1 MNSDGIVVFYYLC
14 GMKHLLAVIVTA
26 MVLVAVVTGCG
37 GAGRNDARLVAAD
50 SLMQPDP
57 DSALALVQA
66 VPPDSLTCEG
76 DRAYRDLLLTQARYK
91 CYITATSDSDINR
104 ALDYYRRHS
113 GEREKLTR
121 AYIYKGAVMEELG
134 HPDSAMFYYKTAEA
148 TAAPTD
154 YFNLGYVNLRIAQLY
169 QSMLGNDTAVVGRMK
184 MANHYFLITKD
195 TSYLITATGTLGSYS
210 KIIGKD
216 SSRLFLNQAIQL
228 ANTINSP
235 KVFQYQSKLAGSYF
249 YDGDYRQAK
258 ELAMGIFRKGR
269 NECNENQFYFYAAR
283 SYIRLNLLDSARWLI
298 EQIPTPHNAVDSM
311 NLYQTLAE
319 IAQAVQDYENYAFY
333 NNKAKSIDTR
343 IIEASRD
350 PKLNVTELKW
360 EADQN
365 EGKIKSQA
373 NYRLVKI
380 FCVIVL
386 VIALLMAFFYSI
398 IKNRMNHYQ
407 SEINNTRTD
416 LEKLL
421 SEIEQYRL
429 NVESERQDFIS
440 QIEEK
445 ENELAVA
452 NRKNRRLELEQG
464 SLSQKVADIVR
475 HRHSAINEL
484 YQSIRI
490 KSESDKDRKRPLLL
504 MSTIR
509 ELYEKR
515 GILQTPPSQSFW
527 DNLRYSVEGEYQGI
541 VSFVEQHYP
550 NLTNDDIKL
559 FMLCCAGIPNK
570 IIKICMDYTSDV
582 TVSKNKRKLLKEK
595 FNVDVRF
602 DGFIQM
608 YLRGEL
614 PV

>member
-1 MNSDGIVVFYYLC
+1 
-14 GMKHLLAVIVTA
+14 MKHLLAVIVTV

-57 DSALALVQA
+57 DSALALVLA
-66 VPPDSLTCEG
+66 VPRDSLTREG

-134 HPDSAMFYYKTAEA
+134 HSDSAMIYYKTAEA

-154 YFNLGYVNLRIAQLY
+154 YFNLGYVNLRIAELY

-184 MANHYFLITKD
+184 KANHYFLMTKD
-195 TSYLITATGTLGSYS
+195 TSLLITATGTLGSYS

-319 IAQAVQDYENYAFY
+319 ISQAVQDYENYAFY